1 MLLLLCYFHMLI
13 IQELFCLAHELVY
26 ICEEGM
32 LPNMELKQ
40 MAKQEVSK
48 IYIYIKIYKTT
59 SRNILIIL
67 MQYLKKKIMKKK

>member
-1 MLLLLCYFHMLI
+1 MFLLLCYFHMLT

-26 ICEEGM
+26 ICEEVI

-48 IYIYIKIYKTT
+48 IYIYIKI
-59 SRNILIIL
+59 
-67 MQYLKKKIMKKK
+67 